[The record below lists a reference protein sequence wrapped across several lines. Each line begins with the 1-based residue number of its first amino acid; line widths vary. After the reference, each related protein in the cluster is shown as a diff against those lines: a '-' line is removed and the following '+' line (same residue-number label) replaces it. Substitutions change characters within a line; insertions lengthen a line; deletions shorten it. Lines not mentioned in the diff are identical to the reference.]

1 MLENEQNEDHDNL
14 DEVEQKEEE
23 VNPDLFEE
31 EINKKIESFFSSNN
45 NELLSFE
52 KIDDFLKAL
61 DLYEVWNSEE
71 EKDTLWTSLM
81 KYNIDNKVDK
91 DGAIKGMHDLLN
103 QEEEN
108 SKDNKEDNL
117 LTRISRMSLKND
129 GNGTVN
135 KLAVNKYKQ
144 KAIDEYDCLDNPT
157 LIQFKKIFLLL
168 NINENNKKNVIP
180 IEKVDE
186 VCKHKFIK
194 IERNDIIKY
203 LSFLTCEDKP
213 LDKIKSLNINM
224 DIFYEIDL
232 LLQEKLVDEDLDKYE
247 DDEEDGEKREDPL
260 EIIGDILIQIESTKD
275 NIVVLRD
282 IKNTVVNLNES
293 ICETISKIIQESK
306 DQNQHENISNIESL
320 ETIISEK
327 MNKFDDNL
335 LNINKEQKLNIKKVN
350 TLKKSI
356 LSIYNYIKTLKE
368 DYKILYEKY
377 NNNQELEVDDEM
389 ERLLDENVTLN
400 QDINAKKEEINK
412 LINQRAERDIQIN
425 ELYDQIN
432 EDKNLE
438 DELRKEIKELK
449 ASNNKYKEEYE
460 KLMDNVINKIQ
471 KKEKEEMNERNKIKE
486 MLEKQL
492 KEEEE
497 NKNNENNKNE
507 KNKINIKELNN
518 IDKMNIPLSEKL
530 LKKKTNFR

>member
-1 MLENEQNEDHDNL
+1 MSENEQNEDHGIL
-14 DEVEQKEEE
+14 DEVEEEKEEE
-23 VNPDLFEE
+23 INPDLFEG
-31 EINKKIESFFSSNN
+31 EINKKIEKFFSSNN

-203 LSFLTCEDKP
+203 LSFLTW
-213 LDKIKSLNINM
+213 N
-224 DIFYEIDL
+224 
-232 LLQEKLVDEDLDKYE
+232 
-247 DDEEDGEKREDPL
+247 
-260 EIIGDILIQIESTKD
+260 
-275 NIVVLRD
+275 
-282 IKNTVVNLNES
+282 S
-293 ICETISKIIQESK
+293 ISP
-306 DQNQHENISNIESL
+306 
-320 ETIISEK
+320 
-327 MNKFDDNL
+327 MNSPF
-335 LNINKEQKLNIKKVN
+335 
-350 TLKKSI
+350 
-356 LSIYNYIKTLKE
+356 
-368 DYKILYEKY
+368 
-377 NNNQELEVDDEM
+377 
-389 ERLLDENVTLN
+389 
-400 QDINAKKEEINK
+400 
-412 LINQRAERDIQIN
+412 
-425 ELYDQIN
+425 
-432 EDKNLE
+432 
-438 DELRKEIKELK
+438 
-449 ASNNKYKEEYE
+449 
-460 KLMDNVINKIQ
+460 
-471 KKEKEEMNERNKIKE
+471 
-486 MLEKQL
+486 
-492 KEEEE
+492 
-497 NKNNENNKNE
+497 
-507 KNKINIKELNN
+507 
-518 IDKMNIPLSEKL
+518 
-530 LKKKTNFR
+530 